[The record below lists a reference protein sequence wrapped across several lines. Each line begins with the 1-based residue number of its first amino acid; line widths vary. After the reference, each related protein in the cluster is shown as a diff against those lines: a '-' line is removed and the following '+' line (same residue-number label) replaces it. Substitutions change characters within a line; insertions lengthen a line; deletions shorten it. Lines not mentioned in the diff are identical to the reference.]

1 MKYFSSLSAQACEN
15 TTLLYG
21 HFHGCIHQIKVTCLR
36 QYHLNN
42 CLTILGIKREK
53 ILHSWS
59 EAVLLRFIQGQINF
73 NKNFQSPAISPP
85 PCDISSA
92 SNEISLHRSLAKYR
106 SGKYWRNRKHQ
117 TRSYLH
123 RLFTSRRESKLRNAL
138 LYEMMRRSLNRTS
151 WKFLLFTVLYYNVIT
166 SK

>member
-1 MKYFSSLSAQACEN
+1 MKILLCSTATSMAVYIKLKLHASDN
-15 TTLLYG
+15 TTSTIVWPYLE
-21 HFHGCIHQIKVTCLR
+21 LR
-36 QYHLNN
+36 E
-42 CLTILGIKREK
+42 KK

-85 PCDISSA
+85 PGDISSA

-123 RLFTSRRESKLRNAL
+123 RLFTSRRESKLRNASP
-138 LYEMMRRSLNRTS
+138 YQMMRRKLNRNS
-151 WKFLLFTVLYYNVIT
+151 WKFLPFTSLYCNVIT